1 MKKSIRNLTY
11 SAAVVLLAFFPAPPV
26 FAHGGEPRLEISADR
41 LNPGAT
47 LEIRGVDFEYE
58 QEIKI
63 DLLGEQTEVP
73 LGTVTTDVEG
83 GFSQVIVLPTDL
95 AEGTYTLRA
104 TAYDHVTL
112 SPPLT
117 VWGSADLG
125 GGEDPTE
132 QEDLMLAP
140 LPTTSAIDVP
150 TPASQSAV
158 PEKTVPLKHTSVS
171 VVWMAAGIA
180 GIVLLGLLV
189 RRRRP

>member
-1 MKKSIRNLTY
+1 MKKSIRNLF
-11 SAAVVLLAFFPAPPV
+11 SFCAVVILAFFHAQPV

-41 LNPGAT
+41 VSPGAT

-58 QEIKI
+58 QEIKL
-63 DLLGEQTEVP
+63 DLLGDQLELP
-73 LGTVTTDVEG
+73 LGTVITDVEG
-83 GFSQVIVLPTDL
+83 GFSQVIVLPIDL
-95 AEGTYTLRA
+95 AEGIYTLRA

-140 LPTTSAIDVP
+140 LPTAADVP
-150 TPASQSAV
+150 TVMSQPAAPVENVPSQDTWK
-158 PEKTVPLKHTSVS
+158 PI
-171 VVWMAAGIA
+171 VWIATGI
-180 GIVLLGLLV
+180 GIVVMLGLLQ
-189 RRRRP
+189 RRRKF